1 MFKYFIPI
9 FLFLTFSFSNEI
21 LIQNTNT
28 NDEQIFP
35 SITYEK
41 KYVSSNEE
49 IFPSDV
55 SSNNGDFQTVLKEK
69 ISKKLTEKKYVN
81 IEYNRFLTC
90 FIFEIKHYVN
100 SEEEFKEF
108 KESIENEK
116 TKAHII
122 NECSKTIKITKKNL
136 SNFLNILNE
145 I

>member
-1 MFKYFIPI
+1 MFKYFILI

-28 NDEQIFP
+28 NDEPIFP
-35 SITYEK
+35 SITYDK
-41 KYVSSNEE
+41 KYVSGTEE
-49 IFPSDV
+49 IFPIDV
-55 SSNNGDFQTVLKEK
+55 SSNNEDFQIVLKEK

-81 IEYNRFLTC
+81 REYNRFLMC

-108 KESIENEK
+108 KESTENDK

-122 NECSKTIKITKKNL
+122 NVCSKTIKITKKNL
-136 SNFLNILNE
+136 SNFVNILNE